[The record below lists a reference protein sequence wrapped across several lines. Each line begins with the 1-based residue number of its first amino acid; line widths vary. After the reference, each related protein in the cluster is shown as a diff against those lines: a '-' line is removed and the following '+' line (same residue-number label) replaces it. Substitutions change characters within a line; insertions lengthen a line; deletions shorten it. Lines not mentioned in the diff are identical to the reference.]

1 VATNIYTLDRIEG
14 DKAVLLLRSNE
25 QEEKVVDKE
34 KVMPSKEGDILEETL
49 SEDEE
54 VVSYKVLEKE
64 TEEAKKKAN
73 DLLRKLRNK

>member
-1 VATNIYTLDRIEG
+1 MATKIYTLDRFEG
-14 DKAVLLLRSNE
+14 ENAVLLLRSNE

-34 KVMPSKEGDILEETL
+34 GVMPSNEGDLLEVTL

-73 DLLRKLRNK
+73 DLLKKLRNK